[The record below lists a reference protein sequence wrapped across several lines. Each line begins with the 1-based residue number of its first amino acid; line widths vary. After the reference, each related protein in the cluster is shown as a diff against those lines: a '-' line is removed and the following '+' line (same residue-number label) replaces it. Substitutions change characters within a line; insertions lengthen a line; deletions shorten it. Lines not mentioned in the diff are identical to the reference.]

1 MRRLTNLP
9 GGNAVSAASYKRL
22 ATQRRSSS
30 PANGAAANL
39 RRRLLTAGIGI
50 PVVLLAIFGGVPGVV
65 GIALAAALVA
75 GYEIAALGR
84 QHGFSRAASTAVPLL
99 LVAATAVFAFFAPVG
114 AEVRGSVIGVSATL
128 AGLAVLVAVVASPRV
143 SPLAR
148 IGLLAAIYFGVMLA
162 HAPALARLENGREWV
177 LIAVLGTFAADT
189 GAYAVGSLFGRHG
202 LAPRISPAKSIEGL
216 AGGVLASAGAV
227 TALVAIV
234 DPGIAVWSGAL
245 LGAAMGVAGA
255 AGDIL
260 ESWLKRRAGVKES
273 GSLIPGHGGILD
285 RIDSLAPN
293 FAVVYLAAIWASV

>member
-9 GGNAVSAASYKRL
+9 GGNAVSAASYKL

-50 PVVLLAIFGGVPGVV
+50 PVVLLAIFGGVPGVA

-84 QHGFSRAASTAVPLL
+84 QRGFSRAASTAIPLL

-114 AEVRGSVIGVSATL
+114 AEVQGSVIGVSATL
-128 AGLAVLVAVVASPRV
+128 AGLAVLVAVVAYPRV

-162 HAPALARLENGREWV
+162 HAPALVRLENGREWV

-189 GAYAVGSLFGRHG
+189 GAYAVGSLFGRHR

-245 LGAAMGVAGA
+245 LGAAMGVVGA